1 MNNKSDYKT
10 TKLPQQGSIFFDD
23 DEFEPVQQ
31 AKPAEKPT
39 TASGNE
45 EWRMHFA
52 SFGSGSSGNCAYIGN
67 EHEGILVDCG
77 VEPDHVFKE
86 LERNGIKMGK

>member
-1 MNNKSDYKT
+1 MNNKNDYKT

-31 AKPAEKPT
+31 AKPAEKPS

-52 SFGSGSSGNCAYIGN
+52 SFGAAQVATAPTSATSTRAYWWTAVWN
-67 EHEGILVDCG
+67 PTMCS
-77 VEPDHVFKE
+77 
-86 LERNGIKMGK
+86 RNLNAMA

>member
-1 MNNKSDYKT
+1 MNNKNDYKT

-39 TASGNE
+39 TASGDE

-52 SFGSGSSGNCAYIGN
+52 SFGSGSSGEITNDIVYRRPSAG
-67 EHEGILVDCG
+67 L
-77 VEPDHVFKE
+77 
-86 LERNGIKMGK
+86 